1 MMVIVLFSLGAVVA
15 GENITEEVS
24 VSNDVAVPTVGQTS
38 VDDSG
43 DGEDVLN
50 ADEPSTLKAVSKF
63 DLKVKIDVNTSY
75 DGKAYNTEGLEVPWT
90 ITVKSLSGN
99 ARNVMVRETL
109 SSNLQYISHNL
120 TKGTYD
126 SSRGIWTVGELEDS
140 QSVSLTIIT
149 KLLSNGTF
157 TNTVKVEPTTLD
169 LDKSNNE
176 ATLSIETGEEDSG
189 SHTTETTDDKN
200 KYNADDHYG
209 SEGGSGVVERQ
220 NVGGDSSK
228 TRGGDSK
235 SPNDKKPGYTT
246 STADSK
252 KRHKSGLTRST
263 SSFVRSISSPVRAFA
278 EILNPD
284 LSSGN
289 DSSDANASSSTPSK
303 GFEAVPPQNYST
315 IPLSVFA
322 LFLLALLGI
331 VAGDKIRS

>member
-176 ATLSIETGEEDSG
+176 ATLSIETGEEDEG

>member
-99 ARNVMVRETL
+99 ARNVIVRETL

-120 TKGTYD
+120 TKGAYD

-220 NVGGDSSK
+220 KVGGDSSK

-235 SPNDKKPGYTT
+235 SPKEKDKSQTHTT
-246 STADSK
+246 SDSK
-252 KRHKSGLTRST
+252 KRHKSGLIRST
-263 SSFVRSISSPVRAFA
+263 SSFVRSISSPVRALVDMF
-278 EILNPD
+278 NPD
-284 LSSGN
+284 SPSGN

-303 GFEAVPPQNYST
+303 GFEAVPPQDYST

>member
-209 SEGGSGVVERQ
+209 SEGGGGVVERQ
-220 NVGGDSSK
+220 KVGGDSSK

-235 SPNDKKPGYTT
+235 SPNEKKPSYTT
-246 STADSK
+246 STSDSK

-289 DSSDANASSSTPSK
+289 DSSEANASSSTPSK
-303 GFEAVPPQNYST
+303 GFEAVPPQDYST